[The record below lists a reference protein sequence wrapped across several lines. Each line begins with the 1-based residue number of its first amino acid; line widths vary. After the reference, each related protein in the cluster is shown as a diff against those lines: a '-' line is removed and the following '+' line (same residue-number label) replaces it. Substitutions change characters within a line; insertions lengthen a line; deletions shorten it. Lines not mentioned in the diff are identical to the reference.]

1 MVTDRRNHG
10 QWTWRQ
16 FRSKIRRFISIP
28 EQFNEYL
35 AQKKLPAGEKPD
47 WPEYESDSEWK

>member
-1 MVTDRRNHG
+1 MVADRRNHG

-16 FRSKIRRFISIP
+16 FRLKIRRFMSIP

-35 AQKKLPAGEKPD
+35 EQKKLPIDVKPD

>member
-16 FRSKIRRFISIP
+16 FRSKIRRFISIT

-35 AQKKLPAGEKPD
+35 EKKKLPAGKKPD